1 MERTEPP
8 SPGDPARNPLNA
20 SPKTVDMA
28 DAGTKGWGP
37 CPGERSQTRSRSR
50 SRSRSR
56 CWCSKT
62 EQRFPRIMRKCSR
75 LVFPLR
81 FPSLAEELLSR
92 RSNKGFSL
100 FVCHDFTGYSVL
112 FSTTVQNHVLRSS
125 SPPFS
130 LKERS
135 SSNETD
141 RSWSVRQAGKL
152 ILSIDSIEAGG
163 EDNDDGRRRRRVRGG
178 GRERQARG
186 ARAGADR
193 L

>member
-37 CPGERSQTRSRSR
+37 CPGERSQTLSR